1 MENIRI
7 LMEKPKKE
15 TTQQR
20 HADVFSY
27 YEELVSGYGE
37 MTKGLS
43 QGFLCQQVADKFHY
57 STDMVRAII
66 RNNLKS
72 SK

>member
-1 MENIRI
+1 
-7 LMEKPKKE
+7 MEKPKKE
-15 TTQQR
+15 TTEQR

-43 QGFLCQQVADKFHY
+43 KGFLFQQVADKFHY
-57 STDMVRAII
+57 SVDLVEKII
-66 RNNLKS
+66 RKKLKN
-72 SK
+72 K